1 MSPSHRVTPK
11 EVHMELN
18 LFTTL
23 LIILGAADLA
33 IIPAVFDL
41 WWRNRISH

>member
-1 MSPSHRVTPK
+1 MTIT
-11 EVHMELN
+11 LN
-18 LFTTL
+18 WFTTL

-41 WWRNRISH
+41 WWNSRH